1 MSLVKWFRKNNKKVM
16 AVVVIVLMFGFIGG
30 SSLTYL
36 SQRSTGKHKT
46 VAYFLKKKKITSLQL
61 ALAQQ
66 DLEIL
71 RMLRADRLL
80 QNQPLTGILLGEL
93 LFSEQRVSPALVNHI
108 RRTIGTSGYRISEKQ
123 IADIYRRP
131 MLGNIYW
138 LLLTTEARL
147 AGIRV
152 STEDVGRL
160 LTRMAPQLFDGVTYT
175 QLMRTL
181 VNRNAVSEK
190 RILTTFARLLA
201 VLQYANLICSAED
214 VTSPQIVHAASHEN
228 ETIDIEFVQFDSAVF
243 AETQPPPDDRK
254 MIEHL
259 DKYKQFLA
267 GAVTEVFVDAA
278 APGGAPPYGIVWTTP
293 GRGAV
298 GKTASIL
305 VDEPGTYTVTATGAN
320 GCWASES
327 VIVEQNIAPPV
338 VDVGTDQMLTLH
350 TREVTLTAVV
360 SGCDGPCTLVWKNML
375 DEVVGT
381 TASIT
386 VSRPGLYY
394 AIATNS
400 VTGCSA
406 TDEVAVGSDTVSEV
420 LLESTIEGLAVFGQ
434 LTKDGVPIPGTV
446 FQFQVG
452 SNVSP
457 TEGAEISTVA
467 MTGTAGTGYEA
478 NGAEINYII
487 PTNAIV
493 RFTIH
498 KDQFIFGKK
507 YYLLH
512 LPTDPE
518 GNAAVAFF

>member
-1 MSLVKWFRKNNKKVM
+1 MLEGDQILDCTRTAVTLTADISLGAPTCAPCSIRWINGRGEVVGTERNIMVTEPDIYTITITGADGCAISDSVAVFQDIAPPVVQATVSGVLTCAVCEIEVTAQISGGRPPYAIAWIGPGGVAAGCESRVKACSPGTYTVTVTGANGCSATDTVTVTQDVSKPVVQ
-16 AVVVIVLMFGFIGG
+16 AVVDGTLTCSTTAVRLTANVTSGRPPYTYAWTKPSVDLVG
-30 SSLTYL
+30 SGQSISVSEPGTY
-36 SQRSTGKHKT
+36 SVTVTGSNGCSATSVAT
-46 VAYFLKKKKITSLQL
+46 VA
-61 ALAQQ
+61 Q
-66 DLEIL
+66 DATPPTV
-71 RMLRADRLL
+71 RATAGGV
-80 QNQPLTGILLGEL
+80 LT
-93 LFSEQRVSPALVNHI
+93 
-108 RRTIGTSGYRISEKQ
+108 
-123 IADIYRRP
+123 
-131 MLGNIYW
+131 
-138 LLLTTEARL
+138 
-147 AGIRV
+147 
-152 STEDVGRL
+152 
-160 LTRMAPQLFDGVTYT
+160 
-175 QLMRTL
+175 
-181 VNRNAVSEK
+181 
-190 RILTTFARLLA
+190 
-201 VLQYANLICSAED
+201 C
-214 VTSPQIVHAASHEN
+214 
-228 ETIDIEFVQFDSAVF
+228 
-243 AETQPPPDDRK
+243 
-254 MIEHL
+254 
-259 DKYKQFLA
+259 
-267 GAVTEVFVDAA
+267 AVTEVSLDAA
-278 APGGAPPYGIVWTTP
+278 VSGGTPPYGIVWTTP